1 MLNLKNYNRDSFIQF
16 DPRKVFIH
24 NLPDKQETLNL
35 LLVPVNFKTGKLSV
49 RHPIGLDLKVS
60 ESILT
65 SLKYFIAINANIDL
79 DQIPR
84 NCSDHFV
91 DLLGILLNATHNL
104 PLPVNAYKDEPII
117 TFQLGNRTIFTTPS
131 LADSEC
137 GFMLE
142 TCCFGQMHTSSL
154 HKVID
159 IELNSDIFDYY
170 LLVHT
175 VGLIDATGVNNT
187 VKAFITFE
195 SIENVYSDFSS
206 TNFNFFKNMG
216 LRQIGRDHNIDQYYF
231 DFFSQFQDWSIFRA
245 IYKQLSDKH
254 SKNYFHCSHISTD
267 IF

>member
-1 MLNLKNYNRDSFIQF
+1 MLNLKKYNLGNFMQF
-16 DPRKVFIH
+16 DARKVLIH
-24 NLPDKQETLNL
+24 NLPDSHEILNL

-49 RHPIGLDLKVS
+49 RHPIGIDLKVS
-60 ESILT
+60 VSILT
-65 SLKYFIAINANIDL
+65 SLKYFIAVNENIDI

-84 NCSDHFV
+84 NCSDQFV

-104 PLPVNAYKDEPII
+104 PLPVNAYKDESII
-117 TFQLGNRTIFTTPS
+117 TFQLWNRTIFTTPS

-142 TCCFGQMHTSSL
+142 SCCFDQMHTSSL
-154 HKVID
+154 HNVTD
-159 IELNSDIFDYY
+159 VELNSESFDYY

-175 VGLIDATGVNNT
+175 VGLIDATGVNNN

-195 SIENVYSDFSS
+195 RIENVYSDFSS

-245 IYKQLSDKH
+245 INKQLSDIN
-254 SKNYFHCSHISTD
+254 SKNYFHCTHISTD